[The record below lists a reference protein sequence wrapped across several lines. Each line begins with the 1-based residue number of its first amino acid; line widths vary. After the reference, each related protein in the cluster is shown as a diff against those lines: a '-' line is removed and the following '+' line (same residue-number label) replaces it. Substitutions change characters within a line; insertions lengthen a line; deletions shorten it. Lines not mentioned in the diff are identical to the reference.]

1 MAGTERTGRRGF
13 CRSPSLFGPPL
24 PQHRWKAGYERESGR
39 RRDLVF
45 TAAVAA
51 VCSVVGVAAAVE
63 TKRGT
68 SDAKKIYAPVRVTMP
83 TARICHKSD
92 LSHRSPESWVGS
104 VSCFGSRIH
113 TNPQPLSPDLGFAL
127 SNPATS
133 MDCASPAPCLRSVN
147 PGLGFL
153 TNRWWAGAEGY
164 IAI

>member
-1 MAGTERTGRRGF
+1 MRAA
-13 CRSPSLFGPPL
+13 GPPL

-45 TAAVAA
+45 AAAAAA
-51 VCSVVGVAAAVE
+51 VCSVAGVAAAVE

-104 VSCFGSRIH
+104 VSCFGSRVRI
-113 TNPQPLSPDLGFAL
+113 NPQAVVTL
-127 SNPATS
+127 
-133 MDCASPAPCLRSVN
+133 
-147 PGLGFL
+147 
-153 TNRWWAGAEGY
+153 
-164 IAI
+164 I

>member
-1 MAGTERTGRRGF
+1 MRAA
-13 CRSPSLFGPPL
+13 GPPL

-45 TAAVAA
+45 ATAAAA
-51 VCSVVGVAAAVE
+51 VCSVVAVAAAVE
-63 TKRGT
+63 PKRRT

-83 TARICHKSD
+83 TAQICHKWGSD
-92 LSHRSPESWVGS
+92 PPIVQIKDDLYVVYYDLALESSHSLPCFCFSS
-104 VSCFGSRIH
+104 VS
-113 TNPQPLSPDLGFAL
+113 QEPDLGFAL

-133 MDCASPAPCLRSVN
+133 MDCASSAPCLRSVN

-153 TNRWWAGAEGY
+153 TNRRWAGVEGY